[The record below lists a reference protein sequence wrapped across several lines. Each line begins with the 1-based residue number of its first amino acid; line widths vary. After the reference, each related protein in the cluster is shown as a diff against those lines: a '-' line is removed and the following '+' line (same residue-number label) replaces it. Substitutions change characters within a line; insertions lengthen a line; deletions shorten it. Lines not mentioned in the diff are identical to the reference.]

1 MNEAPPTDSPDHDTD
16 PPVWFSAVLQELFG
30 KIIWQL
36 TSGPGPTTVEGIHDT
51 RVAIRRFRS
60 LMRDLKTILDTAP
73 FRPLRKQ
80 LKKLAD
86 DMGAVRDEDVFIE
99 GLAKMAGEAKSPVA
113 IHHLL
118 ESSHERRG
126 KALQKLSTTLE
137 KISADELSKLFDSGS
152 ESVFGAPELFW
163 PTSVSAAGRD
173 LIHRRL
179 AELIDASE
187 PIYDPSDSK
196 GLHKMRIAAKRLR
209 YTSNIYVPIFGD
221 QLREFV
227 DETADL
233 QTFLGETHDNDL
245 WIADISAQL
254 QKRERGTARSRS
266 EKNELASLLAKLVR
280 KRAKRY
286 ARALKLWTEWQ
297 ETGRFDQ
304 VRALIGSDK

>member
-1 MNEAPPTDSPDHDTD
+1 MNEAPPTARPDHDTD
-16 PPVWFSAVLQELFG
+16 PQVWFAAVLQELFG
-30 KIIWQL
+30 NIIWQL

-60 LMRDLKTILDTAP
+60 LMRDLKTLVDAHP
-73 FRPLRKQ
+73 FKPLLKQ

-86 DMGAVRDEDVFIE
+86 EMGAVRDEDVFIE
-99 GLAKMAGEAKSPVA
+99 GLAKIAGGSDGPAA
-113 IHHLL
+113 IHRLL
-118 ESSHERRG
+118 ENAHERRG
-126 KALQKLSTTLE
+126 KALQKLSATLDN
-137 KISADELSKLFDSGS
+137 ISADELSGLFNAAA

-163 PTSVSAAGRD
+163 PTSVSAAGRH

-179 AELIDASE
+179 AELIDASKA
-187 PIYDPSDSK
+187 IYDPADSK
-196 GLHKMRIAAKRLR
+196 GLHKMRITAKRLR
-209 YTSNIYVPIFGD
+209 YASNIYVPIFGD

-266 EKNELASLLAKLVR
+266 EKNELAALLAKLVR

-286 ARALKLWTEWQ
+286 ARALDLWTEWQ
-297 ETGRFDQ
+297 ETDRFDN